1 MFTYLPQEQIEELE
15 QLEGADIRK
24 AKAVLAFETTSLAH
38 GEEEARKAEKGAQA
52 VFGGGGDRS
61 QVPATEIPRAR
72 LTEGIPLLDLFVE
85 VGMCPSRSEA
95 RRLLQQGGLY
105 LNQERVEE
113 LDATLTVEHFVEGEV
128 LLRAGK
134 KRYHRILLDN

>member
-1 MFTYLPQEQIEELE
+1 ME

-38 GEEEARKAEKGAQA
+38 GEEEARKAEKGAQS
-52 VFGGGGDRS
+52 VFGGDGDRS
-61 QVPATEIPRAR
+61 QVPATEIPQSRIGT
-72 LTEGIPLLDLFVE
+72 LLLDLFVE

-113 LDATLTVEHFVEGEV
+113 LDAALTVEHFVEGEV

-134 KRYHRILLDN
+134 KRYHRIILNHQPA